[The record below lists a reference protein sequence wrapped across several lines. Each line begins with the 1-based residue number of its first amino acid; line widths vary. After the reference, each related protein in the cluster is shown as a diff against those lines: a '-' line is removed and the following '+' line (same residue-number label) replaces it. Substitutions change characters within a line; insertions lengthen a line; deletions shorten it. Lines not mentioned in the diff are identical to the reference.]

1 MRGNE
6 CQPAWRAHPDAA
18 VLLHCD
24 REGSV
29 TRSRDYESCSNGQ
42 PVPASEPW
50 RSSDHFMNYAHI
62 CIGRSFSSRRSR
74 DALAYSTSPS
84 PRLLAPRYPKA
95 AAWRLGEE
103 GGGSRGTI
111 TTASPERAP

>member
-42 PVPASEPW
+42 PVPASEP
-50 RSSDHFMNYAHI
+50 
-62 CIGRSFSSRRSR
+62 
-74 DALAYSTSPS
+74 
-84 PRLLAPRYPKA
+84 
-95 AAWRLGEE
+95 
-103 GGGSRGTI
+103 
-111 TTASPERAP
+111 